1 MDSFSARKM
10 KGLGV
15 FGSAYGRMLER
26 WPRAPGSVD
35 DVLLREMVLLAPETA
50 PALYQPPGSVRY
62 RKGSRPELERFVEQ
76 AIAGVTGEEGKV
88 RGIAQ
93 ALGRWH
99 HAFEESP
106 AAADYEAYR
115 FGGTEESILARGSDN
130 CADIA
135 RLACALY
142 QVAGLPTRLGFLAD
156 TDQAYCGHVICEV
169 FYRVPAGP
177 VRGLAPGALWGA
189 VDPETNVV
197 YQHPDGRPASL
208 WDLHRS
214 PQLVELHRG
223 PGRVYTYPGQF
234 RAVAISDYDIADSER
249 YDYTEVPL
257 NDYVRGIWRMG
268 DADWPG
274 GLRWLFGED
283 AGEESRL
290 DSARGS
296 R

>member
-1 MDSFSARKM
+1 M

-15 FGSAYGRMLER
+15 FGTAYERMLER

-35 DVLLREMVLLAPETA
+35 DLLLREMVLLAPETA
-50 PALYQPPGSVRY
+50 RALYQPPAPVRY
-62 RKGSRPELERFVEQ
+62 GKGSRPELERFVEQ
-76 AIAGVTGEEGKV
+76 AITDAEDDAARV
-88 RGIAQ
+88 RGITE

-99 HAFEESP
+99 RAFEESP
-106 AAADYEAYR
+106 AASDCEAYR

-142 QVAGLPTRLGFLAD
+142 QAAGLPTRLGFLAD
-156 TDQAYCGHVICEV
+156 TQQAYCGHVICEV
-169 FYRVPAGP
+169 FHWMPAAP
-177 VRGLAPGALWGA
+177 AARVRGHAPGAAEALWGA

-197 YQHPDGRPASL
+197 YQHPHGRPASL

-214 PQLVELHRG
+214 AELVERHRG
-223 PGRVYTYPGQF
+223 PDRPYTYPGQF
-234 RAVAISDYDIADSER
+234 GAVAISHYDIAEAHR

-257 NDYVRGIWRMG
+257 NDYVRAIWRMG
-268 DADWPG
+268 DAGWSG

-283 AGEESRL
+283 EGE
-290 DSARGS
+290 GS
-296 R
+296 G

>member
-1 MDSFSARKM
+1 
-10 KGLGV
+10 
-15 FGSAYGRMLER
+15 
-26 WPRAPGSVD
+26 
-35 DVLLREMVLLAPETA
+35 MVLLAPETTR
-50 PALYQPPGSVRY
+50 ALYQPPAPVRY
-62 RKGSRPELERFVEQ
+62 ARGSRPELERFVER
-76 AIAGVTGEEGKV
+76 AVAGAEDDEARVRGVTE
-88 RGIAQ
+88 

-106 AAADYEAYR
+106 AASDYEGYR

-142 QVAGLPTRLGFLAD
+142 QVTGFPARLGFLAD
-156 TDQAYCGHVICEV
+156 TQQAYCGHVICEV
-169 FYRVPAGP
+169 FSSMSAARV
-177 VRGLAPGALWGA
+177 REHAPGAAGALWGA

-214 PQLVELHRG
+214 AELVERHPG
-223 PGRVYTYPGQF
+223 PDRTYTYPGQF
-234 RAVAISDYDIADSER
+234 GAVAISHYDIAEAHR

-257 NDYVRGIWRMG
+257 SDYVRAIWRMG
-268 DADWPG
+268 DAGWPG

-283 AGEESRL
+283 EGE
-290 DSARGS
+290 GS